1 MTITRLK
8 YLRHQKDL
16 TQKDLADAI
25 SVRPSQISFLEKGK
39 RKISIAN
46 LYILSVLLGYTGKA
60 EDLLDIIEVEETGL
74 V

>member
-8 YLRHQKDL
+8 YLRLQKDL

-25 SVRPSQISFLEKGK
+25 SVRPSQISFLEKGR

>member
-8 YLRHQKDL
+8 YLRLQKEL

-25 SVRPSQISFLEKGK
+25 SVRPSQISFLEKGR

-60 EDLLDIIEVEETGL
+60 EDLLDIIEVEETVL

>member
-8 YLRHQKDL
+8 YLRLQKEL

-25 SVRPSQISFLEKGK
+25 SVRPSQISFLEKGR

>member
-8 YLRHQKDL
+8 YLRLQKDL